1 MLGKQ
6 DIQKLNQYQRKILKS
21 IMHLPERTANAGVY
35 VLAGQLPIEADIDKK
50 YLTHLINFLRS
61 EGVEKELAWRQLEV
75 KNTKSRSWFLY
86 VAKILTKHNL
96 QSIYDLLEHTVPKL
110 KWRKTVKSVVK
121 EHWKSEIK
129 KKGVQKSS
137 MRFMNLED
145 PRVGQPHQIWECASI
160 DTLQVKKAGVRANL
174 LAETYKLQLT
184 VSNFQGGGGGE
195 LTLHD
200 VLLRRRK
207 SATLYFRMQ
216 LTLRH
221 MWTIYTV
228 AFQNPGRAWA
238 ILFLQDQQIVLTS
251 AYTGPDTSNIANT
264 PTETKDTTQNRSSE

>member
-184 VSNFQGGGGGE
+184 VSNFQGGGAVSSHCMMCYSE
-195 LTLHD
+195 EENLQH
-200 VLLRRRK
+200 
-207 SATLYFRMQ
+207 F
-216 LTLRH
+216 
-221 MWTIYTV
+221 
-228 AFQNPGRAWA
+228 
-238 ILFLQDQQIVLTS
+238 ILECNSLS
-251 AYTGPDTSNIANT
+251 DTCERFIQSLFKIL
-264 PTETKDTTQNRSSE
+264 EEHEQSCFFKINR